1 VLKSL
6 LNLSVNQEPPVLG
19 CKAMRTLTFNR
30 VIGSGAMGTV
40 YQAELR
46 VPSGGFTRQCA
57 VKVLKSGSPDDEP
70 FRARMRDEAR
80 LLGMLQDEHILGVSD
95 LVRVEGRDAVVME
108 YVEGVDLSDLL
119 SAGPVPARALA
130 ELIAVLGGT
139 LFRAHTAKEPTTGEP
154 LEVIHRDVKPANVML
169 TVRGS
174 VRILDFGVARA
185 AFATRESKTQGL
197 VLGTLNYFPPEVLS
211 GFDPTP
217 AVDIYGLGLTLWEC
231 AAGKNWGSPDVAQGK
246 FEAKVEQ
253 RLLQMGAS
261 YRELVPVLRKMLAW
275 HPSERPTGAE
285 VEQMLLTVAEGC
297 TGKGL
302 RGWAGD
308 TVSPLLK
315 KRVNLVDSKVDE
327 LVGRTFVIGD
337 DGESRGEVG
346 STAVQLSAQNI
357 PRDTQG
363 ISPIIWVFMASVI
376 VGLGMGAVGLVLLFA
391 GLLFFG
397 VI

>member
-1 VLKSL
+1 
-6 LNLSVNQEPPVLG
+6 
-19 CKAMRTLTFNR
+19 
-30 VIGSGAMGTV
+30 MGTV

-57 VKVLKSGSPDDEP
+57 VKVLKAGSPDQEP

-80 LLGMLQDEHILGVSD
+80 LLGMLQDEHILGVAE
-95 LVRVEGRDAVVME
+95 LVRVDGRDAVVME

-119 SAGPVPARALA
+119 HAGPVPARALA

-139 LFRAHTAKEPTTGEP
+139 LFRAHTAKAPTTGEP
-154 LEVIHRDVKPANVML
+154 LKVIHRDVKPANIML

-174 VRILDFGVARA
+174 LRILDFGVARA

-231 AAGKNWGSPDVAQGK
+231 ATGQSWGSPDVAQAK
-246 FEAKVEQ
+246 FDAKLEK
-253 RLLQMGAS
+253 RLLQLDSS
-261 YRELVPVLRKMLAW
+261 YRELVPVLRKMVAW
-275 HPSERPTGAE
+275 HPSNRPSGAE
-285 VEQMLLTVAEGC
+285 VEQMLLTAAEGC

-308 TVSPLLK
+308 AVGPLLK
-315 KRVNLVDSKVDE
+315 KRAKLANSKSDD
-327 LVGRTFVIGD
+327 LVGRTIAIGD
-337 DGESRGEVG
+337 DGESLGEVESPVDEPTNAQDPSG
-346 STAVQLSAQNI
+346 LS
-357 PRDTQG
+357 
-363 ISPIIWVFMASVI
+363 SIIMVFVASVV
-376 VGLGMGAVGLVLLFA
+376 VGLGLGAVVLVLLFA
-391 GLLFFG
+391 GLLYFG
-397 VI
+397 VL